1 MTPYPLAWPESI
13 PRWRGARQ
21 PGQFKTTLAGAMN
34 NVQDSLRRF
43 GSDSGKA
50 VSDVVISSNVTLG
63 RNNPEDPG
71 VAIWLKW
78 DGLSICIPVD
88 RYSKVEANLQAIHHV
103 IEARRTE
110 LRHGTLALVRATFAG
125 FVALPAPAKR
135 NWMAILDLDGWERRQ
150 LTVQKIEEQYRR
162 LAAMRHPDR
171 GGSNDAMAELN
182 AARDEALR
190 EIGNG

>member
-1 MTPYPLAWPESI
+1 MTPFPLAWPETI
-13 PRWRGARQ
+13 PRWKNARQ
-21 PGQFKTTLAGAMN
+21 TGQFKTTLSGAMS

-43 GSDSGKA
+43 GNDSGKA

-71 VAIWLKW
+71 VAIWFKW
-78 DGLSICIPVD
+78 DGLSVCIPVD

-125 FVALPAPAKR
+125 FVALPSPTAKR
-135 NWMAILDLDGWERRQ
+135 PWREVMGFPSNQTPNREAIEKRYR
-150 LTVQKIEEQYRR
+150 EQ
-162 LAAMRHPDR
+162 APHRHPDR
-171 GGSNDAMAELN
+171 GGSEREMAELN
-182 AARDEALR
+182 VARDEALR